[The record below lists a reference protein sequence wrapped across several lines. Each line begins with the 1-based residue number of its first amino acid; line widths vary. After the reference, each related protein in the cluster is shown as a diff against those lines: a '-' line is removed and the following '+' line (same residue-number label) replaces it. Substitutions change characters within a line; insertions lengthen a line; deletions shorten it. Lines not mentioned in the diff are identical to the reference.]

1 MERESPGWPLG
12 ELAAILGGR
21 LEGPADLR
29 IKRPV
34 PADAEDPEGLAF
46 AESDEYLRRAAEGGA
61 GAVLAAEGSAAIPK
75 PTIFVAKPREAFGR
89 FLALCQRPLPLEP
102 RVHPMA
108 IVSPDARIA
117 PTASIGPYAVVERG
131 AVIGEQCRVFP
142 FCYVGEN
149 CRLGSGTVLFPHVVL
164 YQDVELGARCV
175 VHSGVVLG
183 ADGFG
188 FVWDGQR
195 RVKVP
200 QVGRVVLGDEGEI
213 GANTA
218 VDRATA
224 GATTIGSGAKLDN
237 LVQIGHNSRI
247 GEHTVI
253 ASLSG
258 ISGSTQVGNRVTMAG
273 QVATTDHVSICDD
286 VILAGRTGVTGDI
299 KEPGTYF
306 GLPARPLGEAMRTM
320 VLTTKLADMFQRVRE
335 LEKRLPKEP
344 KAAKA
349 VAEKPVAAGP
359 ESGEPTE

>member
-1 MERESPGWPLG
+1 MERESPGWPLI

-21 LEGPADLR
+21 LEGPGDLR

-34 PADAEDPEGLAF
+34 PADAEDPAGLAF
-46 AESDEYLRRAAEGGA
+46 AETEEYLRQAAQGGA
-61 GAVLAAEGSAAIPK
+61 GAILAAEGSTPTGK

-108 IVSPDARIA
+108 VVSPDARIA

-149 CRLGSGTVLFPHVVL
+149 CRLGSGTTLFPHAVL
-164 YQDVELGARCV
+164 YQDVELGSRCV

-188 FVWDGQR
+188 FVWDGKQ

-200 QVGRVVLGDEGEI
+200 QVGRVMIGDDVEI
-213 GANTA
+213 GANTT

-224 GATTIGSGAKLDN
+224 GATQVGNGTKLDN
-237 LVQIGHNSRI
+237 LVQIGHNTRI

-258 ISGSTQVGNRVTMAG
+258 IAGSTRIGNRVTMAG
-273 QVATTDHVSICDD
+273 QVATNDHVTIADD
-286 VILAGRTGVTGDI
+286 VILGGRTGATGDI
-299 KEPGTYF
+299 KEAGTYF

-320 VLTTKLADMFQRVRE
+320 VLTTKLADMFQRIKE
-335 LEKRLPKEP
+335 LERRLPKETP
-344 KAAKA
+344 PPA
-349 VAEKPVAAGP
+349 PVP
-359 ESGEPTE
+359 EEPEA